1 MKIPEKVT
9 VGPREFT
16 VEIVSKLLDETGFQK
31 LNGHIMYDAALI
43 KIDALL
49 SYQSKRLTLMHEI
62 VHGMADAVGVELD
75 EKEVELMAN
84 ILTATLDQNPILLDM
99 FRKERDE

>member
-1 MKIPEKVT
+1 MNIPSKVII
-9 VGPREFT
+9 GPREFEI
-16 VEIVSKLLDETGFQK
+16 EIVNKLLDTTEFQK
-31 LNGHIMYDAALI
+31 LNGHILYDAALI

-75 EKEVELMAN
+75 EKEVELLAN
-84 ILTATLDQNPILLDM
+84 ILTATLEQNPKLLDM
-99 FRKERDE
+99 FKGA